1 MAKQTYH
8 AMKKEEVLQAFA
20 VNPAQGLDS
29 KEAAKRLAQDGW
41 NELSAQKKKSLIRR
55 FFEQFK
61 DFMILVLL
69 AAAAIS
75 YAVSVWE
82 GEADFADSA
91 IILLIVILNAVL
103 GVVQEAK
110 AERSIE
116 ALKQLSAPGAE
127 VLRDG
132 VRMRIASREL
142 VTGDIV
148 TLQAG
153 DMVPADIRLLES
165 VNLEIAEASL
175 TGESEPAKKNAAFV
189 GKEETIP
196 GDCKNMAYS
205 MTLVT
210 AGRGSGIVT
219 ATGMHTETGK
229 IASMIQQG
237 EEKETPLQKKLSD
250 AGRYLGIA
258 AIIICIIIFLLG
270 ILQGRPA
277 FSMFMTAVSLAVA
290 AIPEGLPA
298 IVTIMLSIGV
308 QRMAKKRAIVRKL
321 AAVETLGSA
330 SVICSD
336 KTGTLTKN
344 LLSLTEYA
352 VPERGIVPLQTEL
365 PEREL
370 LLTSALLCS
379 NAQYGDNK
387 EAYGSP
393 MECAILR
400 AATECG
406 MDAVNIRGRNRRIR
420 EIPFDSTRKRM
431 NSVHK
436 APDGSCFEIIKGAFD
451 YLLPLCTEYKAAG
464 KNAPM
469 DRRMKEQLVK
479 LHGEMAGQALR
490 VLAVVRKEKSTLT
503 GQAESGFCFLGL
515 IGFLDPPREESLEA
529 VKLCKSAGIRPVMV
543 TGDHALTAGAIARK
557 LGIAS
562 DGRVITGTELQQM
575 TDRELKDAVRHC
587 SVFARVSPEHK
598 VRIVKAFQ
606 ANGEVVA
613 MTGDGIND
621 APALKNADIGC
632 AMGKAGTDVAKSAAD
647 MILTD
652 DNFAT
657 IVEAVREG
665 RSIYDNIRKSIHFL
679 LSSNIGEIL
688 TILLA
693 VICKLPAPLAAV
705 QLLWVNLVTD
715 SLPAIALGVEQPE
728 RSVMKRKPVSA
739 QKGIF
744 ADGMIVRI
752 LFEGIMIGMLAL
764 IAFALGGQTMTF
776 AVLSLSQLVHAYN
789 MRSECSVFRIGLL
802 SNLRMNLAFVAGILL
817 QVAVIMLEPLNGV
830 FHTIPMNGIQWG
842 MTAGL
847 SLVPL
852 LVMEMQKQVAGQN
865 KDC

>member
-1 MAKQTYH
+1 MAKRIYH
-8 AMKKEEVLQAFA
+8 AMKTEEVLRVLE
-20 VNPAQGLDS
+20 VNRAKGLDA
-29 KEAAKRLAQDGW
+29 KEAAKRLTADGW
-41 NELSAQKKKSLIRR
+41 NELSAQKKKGLFRR

-61 DFMILVLL
+61 DFMILILL
-69 AAAAIS
+69 AAAVIS
-75 YAVSVWE
+75 YAVSAWE
-82 GEADFADSA
+82 GQADFADSA

-127 VLRDG
+127 VLREG
-132 VRMRIASREL
+132 KRLHVASREL

-148 TLQAG
+148 FLQAG

-175 TGESEPAKKNAAFV
+175 TGESEPAKKNAAMIA
-189 GKEETIP
+189 KEDTIP

-210 AGRGSGIVT
+210 GGHATGVVT
-219 ATGMHTETGK
+219 ATGMRTETGK

-344 LLSLTEYA
+344 LLTLTEYA
-352 VPERGIVPLQTEL
+352 LPERGVVSLQTEF

-370 LLTSALLCS
+370 LLESALLCS
-379 NAQYGDNK
+379 NAQYGENG
-387 EAYGSP
+387 EEYGSP

-400 AATECG
+400 AVTECG
-406 MDAVNIRGRNRRIR
+406 MNAGGIREQNRRIS
-420 EIPFDSTRKRM
+420 EVPFDSARKRM

-436 APDGSCFEIIKGAFD
+436 APDGSCFAIIKGAFD
-451 YLLPLCTEYKAAG
+451 YLLPFCTEYRIAG
-464 KNAPM
+464 K
-469 DRRMKEQLVK
+469 QLPLDKRVK
-479 LHGEMAGQALR
+479 DQLIRIHGEMAGQALR
-490 VLAVVRKEKSTLT
+490 VLAVVRKEKCASA
-503 GQAESGFCFLGL
+503 GQSESGFCFLGL
-515 IGFLDPPREESLEA
+515 MGFLDPPREESLEA

-543 TGDHALTAGAIARK
+543 TGDHSLTAAAIAAK

-562 DGRVITGTELQQM
+562 DGRVITGTQLQQM
-575 TDRELKDAVRHC
+575 SDRELKDAVKHC

-621 APALKNADIGC
+621 APALRNADIGC
-632 AMGKAGTDVAKSAAD
+632 AMGKSGTDVAKSAAD

-665 RSIYDNIRKSIHFL
+665 RCIYDNIRKSVHFL

-715 SLPAIALGVEQPE
+715 SLPAIALGVEPPE
-728 RSVMKRKPVSA
+728 HSVMKRKPVSA

-744 ADGMIVRI
+744 ADGMIARI
-752 LFEGIMIGMLAL
+752 LFEGVMIGMLAL
-764 IAFALGGQTMTF
+764 IAFALGGQTMCF

-789 MRSECSVFRIGLL
+789 MRSECSVFYIGLL
-802 SNLRMNLAFVAGILL
+802 SNVRMNMAFVAGVLL
-817 QVAVIMLEPLNGV
+817 QAAVIMAEPFNAV
-830 FHTIPMNGIQWG
+830 FHTAPMEGKQWG
-842 MTAGL
+842 MTAVL
-847 SLVPL
+847 SLLPL
-852 LVMEMQKQVAGQN
+852 LIVELQKQAAGQN

>member
-8 AMKKEEVLQAFA
+8 AIKKEEVLQLLAT
-20 VNPAQGLDS
+20 NPTSGLEE
-29 KEAAKRLAQDGW
+29 KEAAVRLTKNGW
-41 NELSAQKKKSLIRR
+41 NELSTQKRKSLVRR

-61 DFMILVLL
+61 DFMILILL

-75 YAVSVWE
+75 YAVSAWE

-127 VLRDG
+127 VLRNG
-132 VRMRIASREL
+132 KRMRVPAREL
-142 VTGDIV
+142 VPGDIV
-148 TLQAG
+148 FLQAG

-175 TGESEPAKKNAAFV
+175 TGESEAAKKNASFI
-189 GKEETIP
+189 GQEETIP
-196 GDCKNMAYS
+196 GDCKNMAYAT
-205 MTLVT
+205 TLVT
-210 AGRGSGIVT
+210 SGHGMGIVT

-250 AGRYLGIA
+250 AGKYLGIA
-258 AIIICIIIFLLG
+258 AIIICVIIFLLG

-352 VPERGIVPLQTEL
+352 IPERGVVPLKTEL

-379 NAQYGDNK
+379 NAQYGENQ
-387 EAYGSP
+387 EEYGSP

-400 AATECG
+400 AAEECG
-406 MDAVNIRGRNRRIR
+406 IDTVSIRNRNRRIR
-420 EIPFDSTRKRM
+420 EVPFDSARKRM

-436 APDGSCFEIIKGAFD
+436 ALDGNCFEIIKGAFD
-451 YLLPLCTEYKAAG
+451 YLLPLCTEYRTAG
-464 KNAPM
+464 RTALM
-469 DRRMKEQLVK
+469 DKRMREQLIK
-479 LHGEMAGQALR
+479 IHGEMAGQALR
-490 VLAVVRKEKSTLT
+490 VLAVVRKEKCTPSIQSE
-503 GQAESGFCFLGL
+503 GGFCFLGL

-543 TGDHALTAGAIARK
+543 TGDHALTAAAIAGK
-557 LGIAS
+557 LGITS
-562 DGRVITGTELQQM
+562 DGRVIAGTQLQQM
-575 TDRELKDAVRHC
+575 TDRELKDAVKRC

-665 RSIYDNIRKSIHFL
+665 RSIYDNIRKSVHFL

-715 SLPAIALGVEQPE
+715 SLPAIALGVEKPE
-728 RSVMKRKPVSA
+728 RSVMKRKPISA

-744 ADGMIVRI
+744 ADGMIARI
-752 LFEGIMIGMLAL
+752 LFEGVMIGMLAL

-802 SNLRMNLAFVAGILL
+802 SNLRMNLAFVSGVLL
-817 QVAVIMLEPLNGV
+817 QVAVIMLEPLNAV
-830 FHTIPMNGIQWG
+830 FHTVPMNAMQWG
-842 MTAGL
+842 MTAIL
-847 SLVPL
+847 SLLPL
-852 LVMEMQKQVAGQN
+852 LIMEFQKQAAGQN

>member
-1 MAKQTYH
+1 
-8 AMKKEEVLQAFA
+8 MKKEEVLQVFA
-20 VNPAQGLDS
+20 VNPAKGLEA
-29 KEAAKRLAQDGW
+29 KEAARRLAQDGW

-75 YAVSVWE
+75 YAVSAWE

-132 VRMRIASREL
+132 KRMRVASREL

-148 TLQAG
+148 SLQAG

-165 VNLEIAEASL
+165 VNLEIAESSL

-210 AGRGSGIVT
+210 AGHGTGIVT
-219 ATGMHTETGK
+219 ATGMRTETGK

-237 EEKETPLQKKLSD
+237 EEKETPLQRKLSD

-258 AIIICIIIFLLG
+258 AIVICIIIFLLG

-321 AAVETLGSA
+321 AAVETIGSA

-352 VPERGIVPLQTEL
+352 VPERGIVSLRTEL

-370 LLTSALLCS
+370 LLESALLCS

-387 EAYGSP
+387 EEYGSP

-406 MDAVNIRGRNRRIR
+406 MDAVSIRGRKRRIR
-420 EIPFDSTRKRM
+420 EVPFDSTRKRM

-436 APDGSCFEIIKGAFD
+436 SPDGSCFEIIKGAFD
-451 YLLPLCTEYKAAG
+451 YLLPLCTEYRTAG
-464 KNAPM
+464 KNTLL
-469 DRRMKEQLVK
+469 DKRMKDQLVK

-490 VLAVVRKEKSTLT
+490 VLAVVRKEKCAPAG
-503 GQAESGFCFLGL
+503 GQQEQGFCFLGL

-575 TDRELKDAVRHC
+575 TDRELKDAVKFC

-665 RSIYDNIRKSIHFL
+665 RSIYDNIRKSVHFL

-728 RSVMKRKPVSA
+728 RSVMKRKPVSP

-744 ADGMIVRI
+744 ADGMIARI
-752 LFEGIMIGMLAL
+752 LFEGVMIGMLAL

-802 SNLRMNLAFVAGILL
+802 SNTRMNLAFVAGVLL

-830 FHTIPMNGIQWG
+830 FHTVPMNGMQWG
-842 MTAGL
+842 MTAVL
-847 SLVPL
+847 SLSPL
-852 LVMEMQKQVAGQN
+852 LVMELQKLATGQN

>member
-1 MAKQTYH
+1 MRTYH
-8 AMKKEEVLQAFA
+8 AMKKEEVLQAFE
-20 VNPAQGLDS
+20 VNPLKGLS
-29 KEAAKRLAQDGW
+29 TKEAEAKLAQEGA
-41 NELSAQKKKSLIRR
+41 NELTAQKKKSLLRR

-61 DFMILVLL
+61 DFMILILL

-75 YAVSVWE
+75 YGVSALE

-116 ALKQLSAPGAE
+116 ALKQLSAPGAQ

-132 VRMRIASREL
+132 KRMRIASREL

-165 VNLEIAEASL
+165 VNLEIAESSL
-175 TGESEPAKKNAAFV
+175 TGESEPAKKNATFV
-189 GKEETIP
+189 GQEETIP

-210 AGRGSGIVT
+210 AGHGTGIVT

-352 VPERGIVPLQTEL
+352 VPERGVMSLRTEL

-379 NAQYGDNK
+379 NAQYGDNM

-400 AATECG
+400 AAMECG
-406 MDAVNIRGRNRRIR
+406 IDAVAVRGKNRRIR
-420 EIPFDSTRKRM
+420 EIPFDSARKRM

-436 APDGSCFEIIKGAFD
+436 AADGSCFEIIKGAFD
-451 YLLPLCTEYKAAG
+451 YLLPLCTEYRTAG
-464 KNAPM
+464 RNALL
-469 DRRMKEQLVK
+469 DKRRRDQLIK

-490 VLAVVRKEKSTLT
+490 VLAVVRKENCTPA
-503 GQAESGFCFLGL
+503 GQSETGFCFLGL

-543 TGDHALTAGAIARK
+543 TGDHALTAAAIAGK

-562 DGRVITGTELQQM
+562 DGRVITGAQLQQM
-575 TDRELKDAVRHC
+575 SDRELKDAVRYC

-665 RSIYDNIRKSIHFL
+665 RSIYDNIRKSVHFL

-728 RSVMKRKPVSA
+728 RSVMKRKPVSP

-744 ADGMIVRI
+744 ADGMIARI

-764 IAFALGGQTMTF
+764 IAFAIGGQTMTF

-802 SNLRMNLAFVAGILL
+802 SNKRMNLAFVAGVLL
-817 QVAVIMLEPLNGV
+817 QVGVIMLEPLNEV
-830 FHTIPMNGIQWG
+830 FHTVPMSGVQWG

-847 SLVPL
+847 SLLPL
-852 LVMEMQKQVAGQN
+852 VVMELQKQAAGQN

>member
-1 MAKQTYH
+1 MRLYH
-8 AMKKEEVLQAFA
+8 AMRKGEVLCELG
-20 VNPAQGLDS
+20 VDPRKGLS
-29 KEAAKRLAQDGW
+29 TKEATERIAREGT
-41 NELSAQKKKSLIRR
+41 NEITAQKKKSIVRR

-69 AAAAIS
+69 AAAAVS
-75 YAVSVWE
+75 YGVSAWE
-82 GEADFADSA
+82 GNADFADSI

-103 GVVQEAK
+103 GVIQETK

-116 ALKQLSAPGAE
+116 ALRRLSAPKAE
-127 VLRDG
+127 VVRDG
-132 VRMRIASREL
+132 KPMEIDAKEL
-142 VTGDIV
+142 VAGDIV
-148 TLQAG
+148 RLQAG
-153 DMVPADIRLLES
+153 KMVPADIRLLES
-165 VNLEIAEASL
+165 VKLEVDESSL
-175 TGESEPAKKNAAFV
+175 TGESRTSKKDADFI
-189 GKEETIP
+189 GKENSVP
-196 GDCKNMAYS
+196 GDCRNMAYS

-210 AGRGSGIVT
+210 AGNGYGAVT
-219 ATGMHTETGK
+219 ATGMHTEAGR
-229 IASMIQQG
+229 IAHMIQQG

-250 AGRYLGIA
+250 AGKVLGVA
-258 AIIICIIIFLLG
+258 AIVICVIIFLIG

-308 QRMAKKRAIVRKL
+308 QRMAKKRAIVRRL

-344 LLSLTEYA
+344 LLTLTEYA
-352 VPERGIVPLQTEL
+352 VPERGVFSLETAVA
-365 PEREL
+365 EREEL
-370 LLTSALLCS
+370 LGAAVLCS
-379 NAQYGDNK
+379 DAQQAEDGTC
-387 EAYGSP
+387 YGSP

-400 AATECG
+400 AAMECSLN
-406 MDAVNIRGRNRRIR
+406 AAPLREKNRRIR
-420 EIPFDSTRKRM
+420 EIPFDSARKRM

-436 APDGSCFEIIKGAFD
+436 AADGSYFEIIKGAFD
-451 YLLPLCTEYKAAG
+451 YLLPMCNGYQCGGRVMLL
-464 KNAPM
+464 
-469 DRRMKEQLVK
+469 DRQMKERLIK
-479 LHGEMAGQALR
+479 YHAEMAGQALR
-490 VLAVVRKEKSTLT
+490 VLAVIRKDRIAPSQDPK
-503 GQAESGFCFLGL
+503 ESGFVFLGL
-515 IGFLDPPREESLEA
+515 LGFIDPPREESKEA
-529 VKLCKSAGIRPVMV
+529 VMVCKSAGIRPVMV
-543 TGDHALTAGAIARK
+543 TGDHAVTAAAIAKK
-557 LGIAS
+557 LGIT
-562 DGRVITGTELQQM
+562 DVEYVITGNELQKM
-575 TDRELKDAVRHC
+575 TDMELAAAVKRC

-606 ANGEVVA
+606 TNGEVVA

-665 RSIYDNIRKSIHFL
+665 RSIYDNIRKSVHFL

-693 VICKLPAPLAAV
+693 VLCKLPAPLAAV

-715 SLPAIALGVEQPE
+715 SLPAVALGVEQPE
-728 RSVMKRKPVSA
+728 RSVMKRKPVSP

-789 MRSECSVFRIGLL
+789 MRSECSVFRVGLF
-802 SNLRMNLAFVAGILL
+802 SNMRMNLAFIAGVAL
-817 QVAVIMLEPLNGV
+817 QVMVIMLAPLNGV
-830 FHTIPMNGIQWG
+830 FHTEPMTGMQWG
-842 MTAGL
+842 MTAVL
-847 SLVPL
+847 SLLPL
-852 LVMEMQKQVAGQN
+852 LIVEMQKRVNGQN
-865 KDC
+865 RDC